1 MTEANNQE
9 NNNNK
14 TEKELNIARVQLLQ
28 QIFDMKEKFF
38 PKLDSIKSNFYYK
51 YDDNCSILSNKLK
64 QFDIKMEKVFGQ
76 DKEIEIFKKRVNSNL
91 EKIMENLNEN
101 TKKFFEQIEIYANNM
116 INIISNESLNDL
128 EKYANQLI
136 IKKEN
141 EIKLEQE
148 KQKKLEEEQKK
159 LEGETKK
166 LEEEQKKLE
175 EEKQKKLLEEEQ
187 RKIEQEKQ
195 KKLEEKKILY
205 EKPNLESAKPKL
217 DYIET
222 PGNEEE
228 IKSIELD
235 GKNDN
240 LSNIKSMEKLN
251 DYNQIILKDFSK
263 ENLEYILNPSNNKYI
278 NGNNSIKKFI
288 LKNCN
293 LENIDIS
300 KIFPNISKLKIKDT
314 KLSFDIKNYFNFNNM
329 EILKLENIGL
339 IDNNFNDLFDKIRIN
354 EQIRKKLKIFS
365 VKNNKISYIDY
376 KRGYADNIL
385 SAMIFTNLE
394 ILDMSSNKLYLFPN
408 QIFNCLEKIKFIDL
422 TDNNISFP
430 QNISGLIKSAKIKK
444 CLILLTRNLAILKEP
459 ENIEYNNYL
468 KENLTKIDFPIKKI
482 VLDNI
487 FCGKL
492 FNNIFDLDF
501 SFFKNSLEYLDL
513 SNSELHDKDLISIF
527 NNKKLNFSGLKKLV
541 LVANYLTQEFFYF
554 LSNGNKE
561 IINMDNLQILKV
573 SENNIKCT
581 DVPKFKKFLEFFKN
595 VTSLELKC
603 TPFEKIVNQYY
614 RKKIIQSYDPENKK
628 GYTKPL
634 DEDEKK
640 VEEILSGH
648 YLQKNTKMWIQI
660 LDANGGKYTEK
671 IIQSFPELIERINVE
686 NKFPYKS

>member
-1 MTEANNQE
+1 MEEENNQE
-9 NNNNK
+9 NNNK
-14 TEKELNIARVQLLQ
+14 TENELNLARAQLLQ
-28 QIFDMKEKFF
+28 QIFEMKEKFF
-38 PKLDSIKSNFYYK
+38 PKLDSLKSNFFYK
-51 YDDNCSILSNKLK
+51 YDDNCSKFFNELK
-64 QFDIKMEKVFGQ
+64 QIDIKMEKVFGQ
-76 DKEIEIFKKRVNSNL
+76 DKEMEMFKTRVNSNL
-91 EKIMENLNEN
+91 EKIKENLNEN
-101 TKKFFEQIEIYANNM
+101 INKFSEQLDLYTNNM

-128 EKYANQLI
+128 QEYANQLI

-141 EIKLEQE
+141 DIKLEQE
-148 KQKKLEEEQKK
+148 KQKKLEEEK
-159 LEGETKK
+159 LKI
-166 LEEEQKKLE
+166 E
-175 EEKQKKLLEEEQ
+175 EEKQ
-187 RKIEQEKQ
+187 KIEQEKQ
-195 KKLEEKKILY
+195 KIEQEKQKIEEEKEKNIEQKLEEKHEEEKFF
-205 EKPNLESAKPKL
+205 EKPKIN
-217 DYIET
+217 DIET

-228 IKSIELD
+228 IKSIVLD
-235 GKNDN
+235 GKNDY
-240 LSNIKSMEKLN
+240 LSNKNLMQNLN
-251 DYNQIILKDFSK
+251 DYNQIILKDFQK
-263 ENLEYILNPSNNKYI
+263 DNLEYILNPSNNKNI
-278 NGNNSIKKFI
+278 FENNSIKKFI
-288 LKNCN
+288 FKNCN

-300 KIFPNISKLKIKDT
+300 KLLPNINKLKIKDS
-314 KLSFDIKNYFNFNNM
+314 KLSFHIKNYFNFNNM

-339 IDNNFNDLFDKIRIN
+339 IDNNFNDLFDKIRTN

-365 VKNNKISYIDY
+365 VKNNKISYLDY

-394 ILDMSSNKLYLFPN
+394 ILDMSYNKLYLFPN
-408 QIFNCLEKIKFIDL
+408 QMFNCLEKIKFIDL

-501 SFFKNSLEYLDL
+501 SFFKNSLQYLDL

-527 NNKKLNFSGLKKLV
+527 DNKQLYFSGLKKLV
-541 LVANYLTQEFFYF
+541 LVANYLTQEFLYF
-554 LSNGNKE
+554 LSNDNKDM
-561 IINMDNLQILKV
+561 INMDNLQILKL
-573 SENNIKCT
+573 SENDIKCT
-581 DVPKFKKFLEFFKN
+581 DVTKFKKFLEFFKN
-595 VTSLELKC
+595 LISLELKC
-603 TPFEKIVNQYY
+603 TPFEKNVNQFY

-628 GYTKPL
+628 GYTKPF

-640 VEEILSGH
+640 VEEILTGH
-648 YLQKNTKMWIQI
+648 YLQNNTKMTIEI

-671 IIQSFPELIERINVE
+671 IIQSFPELIERINAE

>member
-1 MTEANNQE
+1 MEEANNQE
-9 NNNNK
+9 NNNK
-14 TEKELNIARVQLLQ
+14 TENELNLARAQLLQ
-28 QIFDMKEKFF
+28 QIFEMKEKFF
-38 PKLDSIKSNFYYK
+38 PKLDSLKSNFFYK
-51 YDDNCSILSNKLK
+51 YDDNCSKFFNELK
-64 QFDIKMEKVFGQ
+64 QIDIKMEKVFGQ
-76 DKEIEIFKKRVNSNL
+76 DKEMEMFKTRVNSNL
-91 EKIMENLNEN
+91 EKIKENLNEN
-101 TKKFFEQIEIYANNM
+101 INKFSEQLDLYTNNM

-128 EKYANQLI
+128 QEYANQLI

-141 EIKLEQE
+141 DIKLEQE
-148 KQKKLEEEQKK
+148 KQKKI
-159 LEGETKK
+159 
-166 LEEEQKKLE
+166 E
-175 EEKQKKLLEEEQ
+175 EEKQKIEE
-187 RKIEQEKQ
+187 EKQ
-195 KKLEEKKILY
+195 KIEEEKQKIEEEKQKIEEKEKEKKLEQKLEENHKEEKFF
-205 EKPNLESAKPKL
+205 EKPKINN
-217 DYIET
+217 IET

-228 IKSIELD
+228 IKSIVLD
-235 GKNDN
+235 GKNDY
-240 LSNIKSMEKLN
+240 LSNKNLMENLN
-251 DYNQIILKDFSK
+251 NYNQIILKDFQK
-263 ENLEYILNPSNNKYI
+263 DNLEYILNPSNNKNI
-278 NGNNSIKKFI
+278 FENNSIKKFI
-288 LKNCN
+288 FKNCN

-300 KIFPNISKLKIKDT
+300 KLLPNINKLKIKDS
-314 KLSFDIKNYFNFNNM
+314 KLSFHIKNYFNFNNM

-339 IDNNFNDLFDKIRIN
+339 IDNNFNDLFDKIRTN

-365 VKNNKISYIDY
+365 VKNNKISYLDY

-394 ILDMSSNKLYLFPN
+394 ILDMSYNKLYLFPN
-408 QIFNCLEKIKFIDL
+408 QMFNCLEKIKFIDL

-501 SFFKNSLEYLDL
+501 SFFKNSLQYLDL

-527 NNKKLNFSGLKKLV
+527 DNKQLYFSGLKKLV
-541 LVANYLTQEFFYF
+541 LVANYLTQEFLYF
-554 LSNGNKE
+554 LSNDNKDM
-561 IINMDNLQILKV
+561 INMDNLQILKL
-573 SENNIKCT
+573 SENDIKCT
-581 DVPKFKKFLEFFKN
+581 DVTKFKKFLEFFKN
-595 VTSLELKC
+595 LISLELKC
-603 TPFEKIVNQYY
+603 TPFEKNVNQYY

-628 GYTKPL
+628 GYTKPF

-640 VEEILSGH
+640 VEEILTGH
-648 YLQKNTKMWIQI
+648 YLQNNTKMTIEI

-671 IIQSFPELIERINVE
+671 IIQSFPELIERINAE

>member
-1 MTEANNQE
+1 MTEANNPE
-9 NNNNK
+9 NNNK
-14 TEKELNIARVQLLQ
+14 TEEELNITRVQLLQ
-28 QIFDMKEKFF
+28 QIFDMKENFF
-38 PKLDSIKSNFYYK
+38 PKLDSLKSNFCYK

-64 QFDIKMEKVFGQ
+64 QIDIKMEKVFGQ
-76 DKEIEIFKKRVNSNL
+76 DKEMEIFKKRVNSNL

-101 TKKFFEQIEIYANNM
+101 TKKFLEQIEIYINNM
-116 INIISNESLNDL
+116 IKIISNESLNDL
-128 EKYANQLI
+128 EEYANQLI

-141 EIKLEQE
+141 EIKSEQE
-148 KQKKLEEEQKK
+148 KQKKLEEEEQRKKEEEQKKLEEEQKK
-159 LEGETKK
+159 LEREKQKK
-166 LEEEQKKLE
+166 LDEEQNKIYEKPKLE
-175 EEKQKKLLEEEQ
+175 EEK
-187 RKIEQEKQ
+187 
-195 KKLEEKKILY
+195 
-205 EKPNLESAKPKL
+205 PKS
-217 DYIET
+217 DYIEI

-240 LSNIKSMEKLN
+240 LSNIKSMERLN
-251 DYNQIILKDFSK
+251 DYNQIILKDFSL
-263 ENLEYILNPSNNKYI
+263 ENIEYILNPSNNKYI
-278 NGNNSIKKFI
+278 TENNSLKKIIF
-288 LKNCN
+288 KNCN

-300 KIFPNISKLKIKDT
+300 KLFPNIDKLKIKDS
-314 KLSFDIKNYFNFNNM
+314 KLAFDIKNYFNFNNM

-339 IDNNFNDLFDKIRIN
+339 IDNNFNDLFDKIRTN

-385 SAMIFTNLE
+385 SSMIFTNLE
-394 ILDMSSNKLYLFPN
+394 ILDMSYNKLYLFPN
-408 QIFNCLEKIKFIDL
+408 QMFNCLEKIKFIDL
-422 TDNNISFP
+422 TENNISFP

-492 FNNIFDLDF
+492 FNNIFELDF
-501 SFFKNSLEYLDL
+501 SFFKNSLQYLDL
-513 SNSELHDKDLISIF
+513 SNSELHDKDLITIF
-527 NNKKLNFSGLKKLV
+527 NNKKLYFSGLKKLV
-541 LVANYLTQEFFYF
+541 LTANYLTQEFLYF
-554 LSNGNKE
+554 LSNESKE
-561 IINMDNLQILKV
+561 VINMDNLQILKL
-573 SENNIKCT
+573 SENDIKCT
-581 DVPKFKKFLEFFKN
+581 DVAKFKKFLEFFKN
-595 VTSLELKC
+595 LISLELKC
-603 TPFEKIVNQYY
+603 TPFEKNVNQYF

-648 YLQKNTKMWIQI
+648 YLQNNTKMWIQI

-671 IIQSFPELIERINVE
+671 INQSFPELIERINVE

>member
-1 MTEANNQE
+1 MEEENNQE
-9 NNNNK
+9 NNNK
-14 TEKELNIARVQLLQ
+14 TENELNLARAQLLQ
-28 QIFDMKEKFF
+28 QIFEMKEKFF
-38 PKLDSIKSNFYYK
+38 PKLDSLKSNFFYK
-51 YDDNCSILSNKLK
+51 YDDNCSKFFNELK
-64 QFDIKMEKVFGQ
+64 QIDIKMEKVFGQ
-76 DKEIEIFKKRVNSNL
+76 DKEMEMFKTRVNSNL
-91 EKIMENLNEN
+91 EKIKENLNEN
-101 TKKFFEQIEIYANNM
+101 INKFSEQLDLYTNNM

-128 EKYANQLI
+128 QEYANQLI

-141 EIKLEQE
+141 DIKLEQE
-148 KQKKLEEEQKK
+148 KQKKLEEEK
-159 LEGETKK
+159 LKI
-166 LEEEQKKLE
+166 E
-175 EEKQKKLLEEEQ
+175 EEKQ
-187 RKIEQEKQ
+187 KIEQEKQ
-195 KKLEEKKILY
+195 KIEQEKQKIEEEKEKNIEQKLEEKHEEEKFF
-205 EKPNLESAKPKL
+205 EKPKIN
-217 DYIET
+217 DIET

-228 IKSIELD
+228 IKSIVLD
-235 GKNDN
+235 GKNDY
-240 LSNIKSMEKLN
+240 LSNKNLMQNLN
-251 DYNQIILKDFSK
+251 DYNQIILKDFQK
-263 ENLEYILNPSNNKYI
+263 DNLEYILNPSNNKNI
-278 NGNNSIKKFI
+278 FENNSIKKFI
-288 LKNCN
+288 FKNCN

-300 KIFPNISKLKIKDT
+300 KLLPNINKLKIKDS
-314 KLSFDIKNYFNFNNM
+314 KLSFHIKNYFNFNNM

-339 IDNNFNDLFDKIRIN
+339 IDNNFNDLFDKIRTN

-365 VKNNKISYIDY
+365 VKNNKISYLDY

-394 ILDMSSNKLYLFPN
+394 ILDMSYNKLYLFPN
-408 QIFNCLEKIKFIDL
+408 QMFNCLEKIKFIDL

-501 SFFKNSLEYLDL
+501 SFFKNSLQYLDL

-527 NNKKLNFSGLKKLV
+527 DNKQLYFSGLKKLV
-541 LVANYLTQEFFYF
+541 LVANYLTQEFLYF
-554 LSNGNKE
+554 LSNDNKDM
-561 IINMDNLQILKV
+561 INMDNLQILKL
-573 SENNIKCT
+573 SENDIKCT
-581 DVPKFKKFLEFFKN
+581 DVTKFKKFLEFFKN
-595 VTSLELKC
+595 LISLELKC
-603 TPFEKIVNQYY
+603 TPFEKNVNQYY

-628 GYTKPL
+628 GYTKPF

-640 VEEILSGH
+640 VEEILTGH
-648 YLQKNTKMWIQI
+648 YLQNNTKMTIEI

-671 IIQSFPELIERINVE
+671 IIQSFPELIERINAE

>member
-1 MTEANNQE
+1 M
-9 NNNNK
+9 
-14 TEKELNIARVQLLQ
+14 
-28 QIFDMKEKFF
+28 
-38 PKLDSIKSNFYYK
+38 IK
-51 YDDNCSILSNKLK
+51 
-64 QFDIKMEKVFGQ
+64 
-76 DKEIEIFKKRVNSNL
+76 
-91 EKIMENLNEN
+91 
-101 TKKFFEQIEIYANNM
+101 
-116 INIISNESLNDL
+116 IISNESLNDL
-128 EKYANQLI
+128 EEYANQLI

-141 EIKLEQE
+141 DIKLEQE
-148 KQKKLEEEQKK
+148 KQKKLEEEEQRKK
-159 LEGETKK
+159 EA
-166 LEEEQKKLE
+166 EQNKIYEKPKLE
-175 EEKQKKLLEEEQ
+175 EEKPKSDY
-187 RKIEQEKQ
+187 IET
-195 KKLEEKKILY
+195 
-205 EKPNLESAKPKL
+205 
-217 DYIET
+217 IET

-240 LSNIKSMEKLN
+240 LSNIKLMERLN
-251 DYNQIILKDFSK
+251 DYNQIILKDFSL
-263 ENLEYILNPSNNKYI
+263 ENIEYILNPSNNKYI
-278 NGNNSIKKFI
+278 TENNSLKKIIF
-288 LKNCN
+288 KNCN

-300 KIFPNISKLKIKDT
+300 KLFPNIDKLKIKDS
-314 KLSFDIKNYFNFNNM
+314 KLAFDIKNYFNFNNM

-339 IDNNFNDLFDKIRIN
+339 IDNNFNDLFDKIRTN

-385 SAMIFTNLE
+385 SSMIFTNLE
-394 ILDMSSNKLYLFPN
+394 ILDMSYNKLYLFPN
-408 QIFNCLEKIKFIDL
+408 QMFNCLEKIKFIDL
-422 TDNNISFP
+422 TENNISFP

-492 FNNIFDLDF
+492 FNNIFELDF
-501 SFFKNSLEYLDL
+501 SFFKNSLQYLDL
-513 SNSELHDKDLISIF
+513 SNSELHDKDLITIF
-527 NNKKLNFSGLKKLV
+527 NNKKLYFSGLKKLV
-541 LVANYLTQEFFYF
+541 LTANYLTQEFLYF
-554 LSNGNKE
+554 LSNESKE
-561 IINMDNLQILKV
+561 VINMDNLQILKL
-573 SENNIKCT
+573 SENDIKCT
-581 DVPKFKKFLEFFKN
+581 DVAKFKKFLEFFKN
-595 VTSLELKC
+595 LISLELKC
-603 TPFEKIVNQYY
+603 TPFEKNVNQYF

-648 YLQKNTKMWIQI
+648 YLQNNTKMWIQI

-671 IIQSFPELIERINVE
+671 INQSFPELIERINVE